1 MSPRLTRLIAT
12 GFGSGLLKPASGT
25 WGTAAAMP
33 VPVLLGL
40 LVPAPWGQL
49 VLLLLAAAVFYLGI
63 RVGTDAEA
71 LFGEKDPHP
80 VVIDEFVGCWVSVL
94 GIPFQFRPREV
105 ALFCV
110 AFLLFRAFDVVK
122 PFGIRRLQDF
132 PGGLGIMIDDVAAGA
147 LALAGVMLV
156 AGVLD
161 HTGIW

>member
-1 MSPRLTRLIAT
+1 MSPRLTRWIAT

-40 LVPAPWGQL
+40 LVPAPWSQL
-49 VLLLLAAAVFYLGI
+49 ALFVIAAAVFYFGLRI
-63 RVGTDAEA
+63 TTEAEA

-80 VVIDEFVGCWVSVL
+80 VVLDEFVGCWISVL
-94 GIPFQFRPREV
+94 GVPFQFRPREI

-122 PFGIRRLQDF
+122 PFGIRRLQAF
-132 PGGLGIMIDDVAAGA
+132 PGGLGIMIDDAAAGA
-147 LALAGVMLV
+147 LTLAGTMLV
-156 AGVLD
+156 AGALD
-161 HTGIW
+161 HTGFW